1 MPPAN
6 PNLPPLFKYCDTR
19 AVPILE
25 TRHLKVPTSFNDPF
39 ELSPVVRCSDPDA
52 FAVRYVQTAVLTN
65 PAFYN
70 AHRNNF
76 MQCRDFA
83 EFTAYARAHL
93 QTLYRAL
100 KAALPQMNAQ
110 LQDEFFDTLSTKNGI
125 LCFSADPVQHLM
137 WSHYAESHAGF
148 LIEFDSKHD
157 FLTYA
162 HKVDY
167 RANKAVY
174 DPTIGPNDAA
184 IEEIVRTKSLHWK
197 YEDEYRVIIPL
208 EATTLD
214 TSKTPPWH
222 LFEID
227 PASVKSVTFGCKT
240 TDALKDHIST
250 VLAAP
255 HWQHMTKYQISLSRD
270 AFSLVRNPL

>member
-1 MPPAN
+1 MPTPT

-25 TRHLKVPTSFNDPF
+25 HRSLKVPTSFNDPF
-39 ELSPVVRCSDPDA
+39 ELSPVVQCSDPHA
-52 FAVRYVQTAVLTN
+52 FAVRYVRTVVLSN
-65 PAFYN
+65 PRFYN
-70 AHRNNF
+70 AHRSIF
-76 MQCRDFA
+76 PQCRDFGA
-83 EFTAYARAHL
+83 FQAYARGNLPTMYA
-93 QTLYRAL
+93 AL
-100 KAALPQMNAQ
+100 KAALPQMNTE
-110 LQDEFFDTLSTKNGI
+110 LQDEFFDTLSNKNGI

-162 HKVDY
+162 LKVEY
-167 RANKAVY
+167 MPQKAVY

-184 IEEIVRTKSLHWK
+184 IETVVRTKSLHWG
-197 YEDEYRVIIPL
+197 YEQEYRVVIPL
-208 EATTLD
+208 QLTTLD
-214 TSKTPPWH
+214 NSKTPPWH

-240 TDALKDHIST
+240 TDALKNQIST
-250 VLAAP
+250 VLTAP
-255 HWQHMTKYQISLSRD
+255 HWHHVAKYQISLSRD
-270 AFSLVRNPL
+270 TFSLIRNPI